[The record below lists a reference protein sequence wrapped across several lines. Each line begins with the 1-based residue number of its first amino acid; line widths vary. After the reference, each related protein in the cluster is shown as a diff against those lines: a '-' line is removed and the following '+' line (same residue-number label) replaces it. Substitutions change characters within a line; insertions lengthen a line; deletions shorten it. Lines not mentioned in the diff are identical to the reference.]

1 MSVFWLSHHGHYKRY
16 ALYLFFL
23 SVGNILPKLE
33 PFVKLNLELNF
44 FLLNRAPTASHRFG
58 LIRRDE
64 LSLLRTGDDDHR
76 HSTLRAHSPFS
87 FGDPEAAAARR
98 GRWDS
103 RGRGKSGRP
112 GSCFP
117 SKQILAEGETFAEQ
131 DKTHKGGGGN
141 ASSLR
146 GQPHSPRRGEESRR
160 RPHRARSRIYTNTLC
175 VEITGRVKTA

>member
-1 MSVFWLSHHGHYKRY
+1 MPVL
-16 ALYLFFL
+16 
-23 SVGNILPKLE
+23 
-33 PFVKLNLELNF
+33 
-44 FLLNRAPTASHRFG
+44 TAYSLTAHFIGETSSSSLRIG

-131 DKTHKGGGGN
+131 DKTHKGGGGI

-175 VEITGRVKTA
+175 VEITG